1 MERGVGVGDLLRLA
15 GEPLGLRR
23 LNTASAD
30 PLCRLEVDD
39 DTALVGPFNPVRPP
53 CIQVVGTVERD
64 YLADLG
70 KNSLADAVAKLVR
83 PEGIVI
89 LADGIEAPSAVAEQA
104 AATGTALLASD
115 ASAHTVVNRLRHLLA
130 RDTAR
135 TTTLHGVYLEVLG
148 LGVLLTGSSAV
159 GKSELALELISRGHR
174 LVADDAPRFRR
185 LDPET
190 VNGHCP
196 ETLRGF
202 LEVRGL
208 GVLDIPAMFGE
219 SALKA
224 SKNLRLI
231 VDLQPFDAVTLD
243 ADARLRGA
251 RRDQEVLG
259 VTTPAITLP
268 VAPGR
273 NLAVLVEGAVRNHI
287 LAQSGYD
294 AASAFM
300 EKQRAL
306 MDANNGDRP

>member
-1 MERGVGVGDLLRLA
+1 
-15 GEPLGLRR
+15 
-23 LNTASAD
+23 
-30 PLCRLEVDD
+30 
-39 DTALVGPFNPVRPP
+39 
-53 CIQVVGTVERD
+53 
-64 YLADLG
+64 
-70 KNSLADAVAKLVR
+70 
-83 PEGIVI
+83 
-89 LADGIEAPSAVAEQA
+89 
-104 AATGTALLASD
+104 
-115 ASAHTVVNRLRHLLA
+115 
-130 RDTAR
+130 
-135 TTTLHGVYLEVLG
+135 
-148 LGVLLTGSSAV
+148 
-159 GKSELALELISRGHR
+159 
-174 LVADDAPRFRR
+174 
-185 LDPET
+185 
-190 VNGHCP
+190 CP

-306 MDANNGDRP
+306 MDASNGDRP

>member
-15 GEPLGLRR
+15 GKPLGLRR
-23 LNTASAD
+23 LDTAGAD
-30 PLCRLEVDD
+30 PACQLEADD
-39 DTALVGPFNPVRPP
+39 DAALVGPFNPVRPP
-53 CIQVVGTVERD
+53 CIQVVGTVEQD

-70 KNSLADAVAKLVR
+70 KNSLADALAKLVR
-83 PEGIVI
+83 TDRIII
-89 LADGIEAPSAVAEQA
+89 LADGIEPPKALAEQV

-115 ASAHTVVNRLRHLLA
+115 APTHTVISNLRHLLA

-135 TTTLHGVYLEVLG
+135 VTTLHGVYLEVLG

-185 LDPET
+185 VDPET

-196 ETLRGF
+196 EALRGF

-224 SKNLRLI
+224 SKNLRLV
-231 VDLQPFDAVTLD
+231 VDLQPFDQVSLD
-243 ADARLRGA
+243 AEARLRGA

-259 VTTPAITLP
+259 VTIPGITLP

-294 AASAFM
+294 AADAFM
-300 EKQRAL
+300 DKQRAL
-306 MDANNGDRP
+306 MDASSGSGT